1 MPVEARKEAKVVKR
15 LDSTMC
21 LNTVVFWGGVAGRSV
36 LKVIQSEKLC
46 QKIASNSLIELWLK
60 KNK

>member
-1 MPVEARKEAKVVKR
+1 MPVEACKEAKVVKR
-15 LDSTMC
+15 LDSSMC

-46 QKIASNSLIELWLK
+46 QKIASNSLIEL
-60 KNK
+60 